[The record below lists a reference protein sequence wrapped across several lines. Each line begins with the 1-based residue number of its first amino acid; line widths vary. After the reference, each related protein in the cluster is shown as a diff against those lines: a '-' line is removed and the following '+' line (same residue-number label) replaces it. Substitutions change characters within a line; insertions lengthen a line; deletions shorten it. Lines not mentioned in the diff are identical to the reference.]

1 MICFVERAEKWFG
14 RTMRRE
20 QRGRYMDAN
29 EEAKK
34 KMLKLPQTENKNIAD
49 SSKSVIRVTKIK

>member
-1 MICFVERAEKWFG
+1 MICFVKGAEMWFG
-14 RTMRRE
+14 GTMRRE
-20 QRGRYMDAN
+20 QRGGYIDAN